1 MINHLRGMIID
12 TGDRH
17 MILEV
22 GGVGYKIF
30 STSELCLKARRSKEN
45 FPVWTHHVVREDASD
60 LYGFE
65 TKDELAFFELLI
77 SISGIGPKSALGVMN
92 VSPVEMLRRAI
103 AASDTSHLTKVSG
116 IGKKLAEKIVLEL
129 RDKVGVSDEDHATNL
144 KGEVEVLEALKAIG
158 YDHSDAREAL
168 KQIPPTITD
177 TKERIRHALKLLG
190 RQ

>member
-1 MINHLRGMIID
+1 MITHLRGTIID
-12 TGDRH
+12 TADRH
-17 MILEV
+17 FVLET

-30 STSELCLKARRSKEN
+30 STTELCLKARRAKDN
-45 FPVWTHHVVREDASD
+45 FPVWTHHVIREDTSD

-65 TKDELAFFELLI
+65 TKDELAFFEQLI

-129 RDKVGVSDEDHATNL
+129 KDKVGLSDDEQASSL
-144 KGEVEVLEALKAIG
+144 KGEVDVLEALKAIG
-158 YDHSDAREAL
+158 YDHNDARDAL
-168 KQIPPTITD
+168 KQIPPSITD

-190 RQ
+190 R